1 MNNIF
6 TKNRILAVCLM
17 AGVAIW
23 TTDMPMAAT
32 GPEEVLVKG
41 ADLDLYAAGAA
52 AGDGEAMRCLAV
64 CYQTGT
70 GVAKDLRKAWEWYGK
85 AAAEGNVEAQYAIGT
100 LYRDG
105 IGTSVNYKESAY
117 WFRKAASNGNAKAM
131 INIARQFEE
140 GKGVLADNRI
150 AAENYWR
157 AAERGENEGAYKF
170 ACMLRDGK
178 GVGKDL
184 PRALKYFEQAA
195 ASDYKDSRVQ
205 VNALIAKGVV
215 CPSATKSKKDK
226 ALSGKYKSGSN
237 KTASK
242 RGRRH

>member
-1 MNNIF
+1 
-6 TKNRILAVCLM
+6 M
-17 AGVAIW
+17 AGAAVWAV
-23 TTDMPMAAT
+23 DMPATAAR
-32 GPEEVLVKG
+32 PDEILVRG
-41 ADLDLYAAGAA
+41 ADFVLYADGAA
-52 AGDGEAMRCLAV
+52 AGDSESMRRLAV
-64 CYQTGT
+64 CYQTGA

-105 IGTSVNYKESAY
+105 IGTAVNYKESAY

-157 AAERGENEGAYKF
+157 AAERGEEEGAYKF

-195 ASDYKDSRVQ
+195 ASDYKDSRAQ
-205 VNALIAKGVV
+205 ADALVAIGVARSSV
-215 CPSATKSKKDK
+215 PGSKKDK
-226 ALSGKYKSGSN
+226 TLTGKQKSHSD
-237 KTASK
+237 KAASK
-242 RGRRH
+242 GRRRR